1 MNDVE
6 QRPPRSRRWR
16 GPVARLLTV
25 LGVLLIVVSVVAN
38 FVERQALDSD
48 EFEETARQLLLD
60 EDIQQR
66 VAATMTDQLFANVD
80 VQAALEERL
89 PPQQDALAGPLS
101 GALRPATESLAIRI
115 LDRERFQ
122 ELWVQSLGAAQQQVV
137 RILDDEA
144 RFVETEGGVVAVDLR
159 PLLVELSEQLRI
171 VPDLSSRLPED
182 AGVIRVF
189 EAEQLETAQTLT
201 RVLRAVAA
209 WIWALALALW
219 VAAVFIAR
227 DRRKEIRAIAVGFF
241 VVGVLVLALRDLV
254 GRYLVDELS
263 ASPTQEDSVQSVW
276 DILTRLLADAGWAG
290 IALGVVALVGVW
302 LFGPSRRGTAARRA
316 LAPFLENGALTY
328 GVAAFAFLVVFL
340 WGPIS
345 YVQRPLVIV
354 AFAVLAALGVEAL
367 RRKAASEAPDATPD

>member
-219 VAAVFIAR
+219 VAAVFIAH